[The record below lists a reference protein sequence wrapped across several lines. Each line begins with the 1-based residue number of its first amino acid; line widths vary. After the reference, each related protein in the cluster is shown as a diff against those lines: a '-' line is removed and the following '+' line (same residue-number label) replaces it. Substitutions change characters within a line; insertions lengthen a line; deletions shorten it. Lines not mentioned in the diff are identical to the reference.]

1 MDNDKK
7 YHIQNK
13 SDKPTNVVRY
23 ENRILDEC
31 IVLESRFPNWLRDY
45 FIYLKGSVSITS
57 RRAYLQDL
65 LYFFQYL
72 IRETELTQAETPEDI
87 ALAEISKLKARDVN
101 WYLDYLTR
109 YFLELEGQK
118 TLLEN
123 HSRSLSRKRS
133 SLSVFF
139 KFHFRSEAFP
149 VNITDGFNP
158 IKLPKRQPDAIK
170 RLEIEEVNKM
180 LETVMSGEG
189 LTDKE
194 RTYWKKTR
202 YRDRAILALFV
213 TYGLRL
219 KELQQLNLSS
229 FNYTREEFRIYRK
242 RGKEA
247 LMPINKTCEQVVKEY
262 IELERPKA
270 SELLEEYKDALFLS
284 LQKTRMTEQ
293 AIRILVKKYTSLAME
308 TDRHSGYSPHKLRAT
323 AATSLIEY
331 GFSIFDVQNLL
342 DHDNVTTTQLYSAH
356 KRHAK
361 RDLINQYEVLPQDE
375 EKDKGKPLAADDA
388 DENR

>member
-1 MDNDKK
+1 METEKK
-7 YHIQNK
+7 YRIQNK
-13 SDKPTNVVRY
+13 SDKPDNVVKY
-23 ENRILDEC
+23 ENQVMDEC
-31 IVLESRFPNWLRDY
+31 IVLESRLPKWLKDY
-45 FIYLKGSVSITS
+45 FIFLKGSVALTT

-72 IRETELTQAETPEDI
+72 IRETELTAAQSPEY
-87 ALAEISKLKARDVN
+87 ISLDEFRKISARDVN
-101 WYLDYLTR
+101 WYLDFLTR
-109 YFLELEGQK
+109 YFMNMDGQK

-139 KFHFRSEAFP
+139 KYHFRAELFP

-158 IKLPKRQPDAIK
+158 IKLPKPQPDAIK
-170 RLEIEEVNKM
+170 RLDIEEVSKM

-194 RTYWKKTR
+194 RVYWKKTR

-229 FNYTREEFRIYRK
+229 FNFNREEFRIYRK
-242 RGKEA
+242 RGKEV

-262 IELERPKA
+262 IDLERPK
-270 SELLEEYKDALFLS
+270 STELLEEYKDALFLS

-293 AIRILVKKYTSLAME
+293 AIRALAKKYTSIAME
-308 TDRHSGYSPHKLRAT
+308 TSRDSGYSPHKLRAT

-331 GFSIFDVQNLL
+331 GFSIFDVQNLM
-342 DHDNVTTTQLYSAH
+342 DHDNVTTTQLYAAH
-356 KRHAK
+356 RRHAK
-361 RDLINQYEVLPQDE
+361 RDLINQYEILPGN
-375 EKDKGKPLAADDA
+375 KKPESD
-388 DENR
+388 

>member
-1 MDNDKK
+1 MVRQSP
-7 YHIQNK
+7 YRIQNK
-13 SDKPTNVVRY
+13 TDKPDNVIQY

-31 IVLESRFPNWLRDY
+31 IVLETQFPQWLRDY
-45 FIYLKGSVSITS
+45 FVFLKGSVSLTS
-57 RRAYLQDL
+57 RRAYLRDL

-72 IRETELTQAETPEDI
+72 IRETHLTKAEDPKDI
-87 ALAEISKLKARDVN
+87 ALEEVSALKARDIN
-101 WYLDYLTR
+101 WYMDYLTR
-109 YFLELEGQK
+109 YFLELHGQK

-139 KFHFRSEAFP
+139 KYHFRAELFP

-158 IKLPKRQPDAIK
+158 IKLPKPQPDAIK
-170 RLEIEEVNKM
+170 RLDIDEVQAM
-180 LETVMSGEG
+180 LTAVMSGAG

-194 RTYWKKTR
+194 RTYWQKTR

-219 KELQQLNLSS
+219 KELQQLNISS
-229 FNYTREEFRIYRK
+229 FNFTREEFRIFRK
-242 RGKEA
+242 RGKEV
-247 LMPINKTCEQVVKEY
+247 LMPINKTCELVLKEY
-262 IELERPKA
+262 ITLERPK
-270 SELLEEYKDALFLS
+270 SHELDEDLRDALFLS

-293 AIRILVKKYTSLAME
+293 AIRVLVKKYTSIVME
-308 TDRHSGYSPHKLRAT
+308 TDRSSGYSPHKLRAT
-323 AATSLIEY
+323 AATSLIEM

-356 KRHAK
+356 KKHAK
-361 RDLINQYEVLPQDE
+361 RDLISQYEVLPE
-375 EKDKGKPLAADDA
+375 GEKSSNK
-388 DENR
+388 E

>member
-1 MDNDKK
+1 MENDKT
-7 YHIQNK
+7 YRIQNK
-13 SDKPTNVVRY
+13 SDKPDNVVRY
-23 ENRILDEC
+23 ENRVMDEC
-31 IVLESRFPNWLRDY
+31 IGLEAHFPHWLRDY
-45 FIYLKGSVSITS
+45 FIFLKGSVALTT

-65 LYFFQYL
+65 LYFFEYL
-72 IRETELTQAETPEDI
+72 IRETDLAAAELPKHITLEVFQ
-87 ALAEISKLKARDVN
+87 KLSARDVN
-101 WYLDYLTR
+101 WYLDFLTR
-109 YFLELEGQK
+109 YFLEIDGEK

-139 KFHFRSEAFP
+139 KYHFRAEMFP

-158 IKLPKRQPDAIK
+158 IRMPKPQPDAIK
-170 RLEIEEVNKM
+170 RLEIEEVTKM
-180 LETVMSGEG
+180 LDAVMSGEG

-229 FNYTREEFRIYRK
+229 FNFNREEFRIFRK
-242 RGKEA
+242 RGKEV
-247 LMPINKTCEQVVKEY
+247 LMPINKTCEQVIKAY
-262 IELERPKA
+262 LDLERPK
-270 SELLEEYKDALFLS
+270 STELTEDVKDALFLS

-293 AIRILVKKYTSLAME
+293 AIRILVKKYTSIAME
-308 TDRHSGYSPHKLRAT
+308 TNRDSGYSPHKLRAT

-331 GFSIFDVQNLL
+331 GFSIFDVQNLM
-342 DHDNVTTTQLYSAH
+342 DHDNVTTTQLYAAH
-356 KRHAK
+356 RRHAK
-361 RDLINQYEVLPQDE
+361 RDLINQYEVLSE
-375 EKDKGKPLAADDA
+375 NKKP
-388 DENR
+388 END